1 MNYNESLLFYLV
13 VGLAVAVAYVA
24 TRRTESLVRLVPAI
38 AGACLFWPL
47 FLPLLLSLRSSEP
60 ADSGPLAIPRDD
72 LAAMIDQVERELDA
86 ALASLD
92 GWAENVLRRQPER
105 LGELRAALVSQAD
118 RIRQM
123 EALVQREALA
133 ERERMNHDAPTTS
146 HAADAELPNER
157 WQRARQARA
166 DNMLRLAGI
175 CRQSRADLMATLA
188 WIRELVSMI
197 HLAKFT
203 GAPAARAEELVA
215 QIATAIESVSS
226 LSTDDAARPQ
236 KTPTSFAAF
245 DCPSPNPHQELRT

>member
-1 MNYNESLLFYLV
+1 M
-13 VGLAVAVAYVA
+13 
-24 TRRTESLVRLVPAI
+24 

-47 FLPLLLSLRSSEP
+47 FLPLLLSVRSSQPAVSEP
-60 ADSGPLAIPRDD
+60 PAVPRDD
-72 LAAMIDQVERELDA
+72 LAAAIDQVERELDA

-92 GWAENVLRRQPER
+92 GWAENVLHRQPER
-105 LGELRAALVSQAD
+105 LGELRAALVAQAD

-123 EALVQREALA
+123 DALV
-133 ERERMNHDAPTTS
+133 ERERTN
-146 HAADAELPNER
+146 HAAHEVPLAADDALPNER
-157 WQRARQARA
+157 WQRAQQARA

-215 QIATAIESVSS
+215 QIAAAIESISS
-226 LSTDDAARPQ
+226 LSTDDGRPQ
-236 KTPTSFAAF
+236 KTSTSFTAF
-245 DCPSPNPHQELRT
+245 DCPAPQATLELRP